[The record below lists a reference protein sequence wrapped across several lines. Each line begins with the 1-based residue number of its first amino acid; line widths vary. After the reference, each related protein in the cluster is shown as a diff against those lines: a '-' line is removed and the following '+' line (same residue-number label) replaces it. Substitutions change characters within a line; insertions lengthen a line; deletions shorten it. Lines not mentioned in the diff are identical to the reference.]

1 MKSFK
6 MRLLVLLG
14 ASVAVL
20 GLRAEILDRPQGIKV
35 GQRLTLRP
43 YVSFDFT
50 YDSNGDQQ
58 NEAESET
65 SWFINPHLDVNYK
78 SDRLNADLGLFYG
91 YRAYD
96 SYSRQLNG
104 HDYGENLKLEW
115 TSAEKN
121 EKGWTVLLNE
131 RFQRVSEDDDMR
143 NNNGRGL
150 WRQRGEFQIEGAIQR
165 RITEKLHADIN
176 GSYYYLDYDND
187 GERYMNLYGWQRL
200 TAGAEVGY
208 AASRWTDFL
217 LAGSYQSY
225 TQDNSDDLSGNSD
238 MYGTRGKYARES
250 DGYSVQAGLQ
260 SHATERISYRA
271 LAGWSRFSYAGGES
285 TIDGFIYSLSANW
298 KISDTWN
305 TMLLAESYYQPS
317 ETEFGTADRV
327 DSVSWGI
334 AHSMIRNK
342 LNATFDAAYRRETR
356 CYNDVSVYDYD
367 EDIFS
372 FRLGLDYTINRF
384 LAVYVRGEYQACLF
398 DGDMGGVERDYDRF
412 RVTVGFRLQY

>member
-1 MKSFK
+1 MKSYNA
-6 MRLLVLLG
+6 RTAVLLG
-14 ASVAVL
+14 VL
-20 GLRAEILDRPQGIKV
+20 VSGCMLQAEVLDRPQGIKV

-58 NEAESET
+58 NDAESET

-78 SDRLNADLGLFYG
+78 SDRFNADLGLFYG

-104 HDYGENLKLEW
+104 HDYGENLQLSW
-115 TSAEKN
+115 TSAGKN

-131 RFQRVSEDDDMR
+131 RYQRVSEDDNMQ

-150 WRQRGEFQIEGAIQR
+150 WRQRGEFSIDGAVER
-165 RITEKLHADIN
+165 RISEKLHASIS

-187 GERYMNLYGWQRL
+187 GQKYMNLYGWQRL

-225 TQDNSDDLSGNSD
+225 VQDNSHDLSHYSD
-238 MYGTRGKYARES
+238 LYGTRNRYARES

-271 LAGWSRFSYAGGES
+271 LAGWSRFNYSRGES
-285 TIDGFIYSLSANW
+285 TSDGFIYSLSANW

-317 ETEFGTADRV
+317 ETEYGSANRV
-327 DSVSWGI
+327 DSISWGL

-342 LNATFDAAYRRETR
+342 LNATFDVAYRRET
-356 CYNDVSVYDYD
+356 CVYNDASTYDYD

-384 LAVYVRGEYQACLF
+384 LAIYARGEYQACLF

-412 RVTVGFRLQY
+412 RVSVGFRLQY